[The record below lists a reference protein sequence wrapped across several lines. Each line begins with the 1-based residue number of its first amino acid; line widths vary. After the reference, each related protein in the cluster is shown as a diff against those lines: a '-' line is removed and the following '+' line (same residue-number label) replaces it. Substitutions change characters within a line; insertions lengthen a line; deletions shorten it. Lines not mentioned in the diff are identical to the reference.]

1 MKKGAFRSNKSRKS
15 SRWDNSYWKLLLSV
29 LFWLSWVGGVL
40 FLVQYMVAV
49 VAVLLIGHIENLS
62 PAVGMICNAISDVIA
77 VILVVMTPKWL
88 SKLLNPRAQEIAKHR
103 PLKERLIQIADDVGI
118 KELPSW
124 TDIGLAPASYIIY
137 VLVSGALVSFF
148 STFPWF
154 NINEAQDLGLDFFMS
169 GPEKLISFFAL
180 VVVAPIAEE
189 ILFRGVLYGKL
200 REIFLGKMPEYLSM
214 LFSILLVS
222 LLFGFIHMQ
231 WNVGVDVF
239 ALSLVL
245 CSLREI
251 TGTINAGI
259 LLHMVKNGIAFYLVY
274 VLGTGLL

>member
-1 MKKGAFRSNKSRKS
+1 MKKGASHSDKSRKS
-15 SRWDNSYWKLLLSV
+15 SRWNNSYRKLLLSV

-40 FLVQYMVAV
+40 FLVQYMVVV
-49 VAVLLIGHIENLS
+49 VAILLIGHVENLS
-62 PAVGMICNAISDVIA
+62 PAVGMICNAIADVIA

-88 SKLLNPRAQEIAKHR
+88 SKLLNPRAQEVVKHR
-103 PLKERLIQIADDVGI
+103 PLKERLIQIADEVGI
-118 KELPSW
+118 KDLPSW

-154 NINEAQDLGLDFFMS
+154 NINEAQDLGLNFFMS

-200 REIFLGKMPEYLSM
+200 REIFLGKMPEYLSV

-259 LLHMVKNGIAFYLVY
+259 LLHMMKNGIAFYLVY
-274 VLGTGLL
+274 VLGIGLL